1 METQQN
7 VPVFVKIISV
17 LFYLKSIAF
26 ILGGILFMF
35 LGGISLSSLPLLGS
49 FGFILGVVPGMLGVL
64 ILAWGLLHFFTG
76 RGLWKGAKWGKTLA
90 IIVSG
95 LYIVLSIVEIV
106 KLGVVDYISLIINTA
121 IIIYLLFFYKD
132 N

>member
-1 METQQN
+1 M
-7 VPVFVKIISV
+7 V
-17 LFYLKSIAF
+17 LFWELYLEC
-26 ILGGILFMF
+26 LGADTGL
-35 LGGISLSSLPLLGS
+35 
-49 FGFILGVVPGMLGVL
+49 
-64 ILAWGLLHFFTG
+64 GLLHFLQAGTLE
-76 RGLWKGAKWGKTLA
+76 RAKWGKTLA

>member
-1 METQQN
+1 M
-7 VPVFVKIISV
+7 
-17 LFYLKSIAF
+17 
-26 ILGGILFMF
+26 
-35 LGGISLSSLPLLGS
+35 
-49 FGFILGVVPGMLGVL
+49 L
-64 ILAWGLLHFFTG
+64 ILAWGCCTFLQAGTLE
-76 RGLWKGAKWGKTLA
+76 RAKWGKTLA